1 MIAFAKFIAFFRSQR
16 RNNGKDDSSDR
27 GGSSSS
33 SIGMEEKILESDYN

>member
-27 GGSSSS
+27 GGSS
-33 SIGMEEKILESDYN
+33 IRMEEKIQESDYN